1 MNRLFVAAVA
11 ALSLVA
17 LPVLAHDV
25 TKGDLHIDHPWSRAT
40 APSAPN
46 GGAYLT
52 IENKGAMPDRLLAA
66 RGDVAG
72 RIELHTHNMV
82 DGVMQMRPVEAIEVP
97 AGGKVELKPGGL
109 HIMLLGLKAP
119 LAKDQRFPL
128 TLVFERAGE
137 VAVDVVIDAA
147 GAAAPTTGHMKH
159 GH

>member
-11 ALSLVA
+11 ALSIAA
-17 LPVLAHDV
+17 LPALTHEAK
-25 TKGDLHIDHPWSRAT
+25 KGDLRIGHPWSRAT

-52 IENKGAMPDRLLAA
+52 VENKGTTADRLLAV

-72 RIELHTHNMV
+72 KIELHTHTMK
-82 DGVMQMRPVEAIEVP
+82 DGVMQMRPVEAIDVP

-109 HIMLLGLKAP
+109 HVMLLGLKAP
-119 LAKDQRFPL
+119 LVKGEHFPL

-137 VAVDVVIDAA
+137 VPVEVVVDTA
-147 GAAAPTTGHMKH
+147 GVAAPSTQH

>member
-1 MNRLFVAAVA
+1 MNRLFAAAVA
-11 ALSLVA
+11 AFSLVA
-17 LPVLAHDV
+17 VPALAHEAK
-25 TKGDLHIDHPWSRAT
+25 KGDLHIGHPWSRAT

-52 IENKGAMPDRLLAA
+52 IENKGAAADRLLAA
-66 RGDVAG
+66 RGDVAE
-72 RIELHTHNMV
+72 RVELHTHTMK

-109 HIMLLGLKAP
+109 HVMLLGLKAP
-119 LAKDQRFPL
+119 LVKDQRFPL

-137 VAVDVVIDAA
+137 VPVDVVVDAA
-147 GAAAPTTGHMKH
+147 GTAAPSTGMKH